1 MIKKI
6 LKTIAE
12 VFELMCELISDYEW
26 IQYLIYILST
36 ILWLMTVILLSTLLI
51 SLIYELS

>member
-6 LKTIAE
+6 LKAIIEA
-12 VFELMCELISDYEW
+12 FELICELISDYEW

-36 ILWLMTVILLSTLLI
+36 ILWLMNVILLSTLLI
-51 SLIYELS
+51 SLILK

>member
-6 LKTIAE
+6 LKTIIEA
-12 VFELMCELISDYEW
+12 FELMYEIISDYEW

-51 SLIYELS
+51 SLILK